1 MSKANDSST
10 VSPDSR
16 LVKAYKPTELLE
28 GVSPEDIKAL
38 PKVKALLQ
46 NIIEKEREKAYQ
58 DGYKNGLE
66 IAKKEAYESA
76 KAEYESEFEKLLAN
90 NEQEIV
96 DVIEELKKP
105 VPMLHDEVKE
115 SLKATFSNVLRA
127 IVTDVS
133 VYDKRMSEVISEM
146 LISLPENNNLIR
158 IYISNQMP
166 DAFKNHFQKFDVEV
180 ESVEMDDLIRLETT
194 KSKLRFSASEYA
206 ESILRHK

>member
-1 MSKANDSST
+1 MSKAIDSST
-10 VSPDSR
+10 VSPDSG

-76 KAEYESEFEKLLAN
+76 KAEYESEFERLLAN

-96 DVIEELKKP
+96 DVIEELKTIGAEGILVCPIEK
-105 VPMLHDEVKE
+105 M
-115 SLKATFSNVLRA
+115 
-127 IVTDVS
+127 IV
-133 VYDKRMSEVISEM
+133 
-146 LISLPENNNLIR
+146 
-158 IYISNQMP
+158 
-166 DAFKNHFQKFDVEV
+166 
-180 ESVEMDDLIRLETT
+180 
-194 KSKLRFSASEYA
+194 
-206 ESILRHK
+206 